1 MIHDVGFESITLD
14 PKAEVK
20 PSPQIEP
27 TGELSLTAA
36 TMEVQ
41 KPVPRAVSW
50 SLIRSAVPF
59 YRWVPTRSEDS
70 L

>member
-41 KPVPRAVSW
+41 KPVSSGIVVTDTVCCTVLPVGAD
-50 SLIRSAVPF
+50 P
-59 YRWVPTRSEDS
+59 
-70 L
+70 